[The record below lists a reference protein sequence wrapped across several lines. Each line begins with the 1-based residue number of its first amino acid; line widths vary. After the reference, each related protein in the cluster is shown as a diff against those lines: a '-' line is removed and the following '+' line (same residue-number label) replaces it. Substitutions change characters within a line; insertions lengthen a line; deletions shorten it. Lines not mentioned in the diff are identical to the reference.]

1 MNYLFSLP
9 AMRFLILSGLFFL
22 TSCASLF
29 NPPPKVHPDDAL
41 GYFVI
46 DISEVP
52 GNFQNVF
59 LTSVNNDWVT
69 GTGWSTEFRKDGKIL
84 VGFTY
89 LPNDRPI
96 YLSEFHF
103 HDWGLF
109 SGNSTHV
116 YKMTPQESPIRFE
129 RAKRE
134 NQIRLG
140 GMMKMK
146 VQDGGT
152 FSKSSFRVERCRDCP
167 SEKEVLRFLLGL
179 AEKAKDESGAILAE
193 NQFLEKL
200 KKKLADLP

>member
-1 MNYLFSLP
+1 MKKILFL
-9 AMRFLILSGLFFL
+9 AILLSG
-22 TSCASLF
+22 CASLF
-29 NPPPKVHPDDAL
+29 NPPPKVNPEDAL

-52 GNFQNVF
+52 GNFNKVV
-59 LTSVNNDWVT
+59 LTSVANDWNA
-69 GTGWSTEFRKDGKIL
+69 GTGWSTELRKDGKML

-109 SGNSTHV
+109 TGNTIHI

-129 RAKRE
+129 RTKRE

-146 VQDGGT
+146 VRDGGM
-152 FSKSSFRVERCRDCP
+152 FSKSSFTVERCRECP
-167 SEKEVLRFLLGL
+167 GEKEVLQFLIAQ
-179 AEKAKDESGAILAE
+179 AEKVQGEDDAILAE
-193 NQFLEKL
+193 NQYLEKL
-200 KKKLADLP
+200 KKKLAGMK